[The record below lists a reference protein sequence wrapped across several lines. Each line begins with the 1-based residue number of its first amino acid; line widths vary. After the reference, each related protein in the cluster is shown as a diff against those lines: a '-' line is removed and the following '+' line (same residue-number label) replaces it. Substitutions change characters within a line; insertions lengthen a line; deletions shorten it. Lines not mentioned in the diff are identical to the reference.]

1 MYVCPDCG
9 PHLKKE
15 ECAFL
20 PWALEIIV
28 QVPSKNLSSS
38 SNGSPPSWWDIPD
51 MNTSAYVA
59 YKATHAHSRINHW
72 LISVP
77 GVGVDWDRL
86 ALWFVSCARSSH
98 TCHYSH
104 GHQNVFMPLGVY
116 LPQAWSNVRTKFCFT
131 MRALQWRGPTTTWQR
146 KHLPLQL
153 ASSRGSMG
161 RSFVMRALASLCVSR
176 LSGLAACR
184 RNFWCQRHQFGVN
197 NYT

>member
-1 MYVCPDCG
+1 MYPDCG

-20 PWALEIIV
+20 PWAHEIIV
-28 QVPSKNLSSS
+28 QVPSRNLSSS

-104 GHQNVFMPLGVY
+104 GHQNVGVC
-116 LPQAWSNVRTKFCFT
+116 LPQARSNVRTKFRSF
-131 MRALQWRGPTTTWQR
+131 ASQWELCSEGGLPQHSNASTYRFSWPQVEELLGV
-146 KHLPLQL
+146 LLSCGPLQACVFL
-153 ASSRGSMG
+153 GSVG
-161 RSFVMRALASLCVSR
+161 
-176 LSGLAACR
+176 
-184 RNFWCQRHQFGVN
+184 
-197 NYT
+197 